1 MRDGMTL
8 DKGDCMGQVGIIN
21 SQEDNEEALN

>member
-8 DKGDCMGQVGIIN
+8 DTGDCMGQVGIKN
-21 SQEDNEEALN
+21 SQEDNEEAFN